1 MKAKLKSLLGLAAL
15 GMTLLVN
22 TVPTWAGSVSTSG
35 VIVGGNETYSWAKG
49 SMVGAR
55 YSADNSQ
62 YIGCFTTGQGSQ
74 SSPHIRCFARD
85 SAGNTAFCIS
95 LDLRFVPQ
103 VQAMTDSSYI
113 SFVANRSNAL
123 CDSLRISKYS
133 YQLK

>member
-1 MKAKLKSLLGLAAL
+1 MKAKLKNILGLAAL
-15 GMTLLVN
+15 GMTLLAN
-22 TVPTWAGSVSTSG
+22 TVPTWAGYVGTHDTVVRTSP
-35 VIVGGNETYSWAKG
+35 YPAYAWG

-123 CDSLRISKYS
+123 CDSLRISNYS

>member
-1 MKAKLKSLLGLAAL
+1 MKTTLKKMLGLTAL
-15 GMTLLVN
+15 GIMLLAN
-22 TVPTWAGSVSTSG
+22 AVPTWAGSVDTPE
-35 VIVGGNETYSWAKG
+35 VNIGGNQTYSWAKG

-55 YSADNSQ
+55 YSTDDLQ
-62 YIGCFTTGQGSQ
+62 YIGCFTNGQGSQ
-74 SSPHIRCFARD
+74 SSPSIRCFARD
-85 SAGNTAFCIS
+85 RVGNTAFCIS

-123 CDSLRISKYS
+123 CDSLRISNFS